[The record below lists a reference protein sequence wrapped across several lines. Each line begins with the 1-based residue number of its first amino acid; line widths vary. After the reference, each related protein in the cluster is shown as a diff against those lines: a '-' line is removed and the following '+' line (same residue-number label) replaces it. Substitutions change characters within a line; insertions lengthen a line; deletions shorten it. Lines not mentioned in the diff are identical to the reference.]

1 MRPSTRNALVVALG
15 LAVASAEL
23 DSFAQ
28 PGALPGARPETDA
41 RDPAAARLAPV
52 PERGL
57 LAIPGGIARSGELVA
72 AGTAGVDPASVTQD
86 DDAAA
91 PSSPRFIELYRESL
105 IRRARDGRTAAA
117 DMSTADMPTADM
129 EV

>member
-1 MRPSTRNALVVALG
+1 M
-15 LAVASAEL
+15 
-23 DSFAQ
+23 
-28 PGALPGARPETDA
+28 
-41 RDPAAARLAPV
+41 

-57 LAIPGGIARSGELVA
+57 LATPGGIARSGELVA

-129 EV
+129 PIADMEV